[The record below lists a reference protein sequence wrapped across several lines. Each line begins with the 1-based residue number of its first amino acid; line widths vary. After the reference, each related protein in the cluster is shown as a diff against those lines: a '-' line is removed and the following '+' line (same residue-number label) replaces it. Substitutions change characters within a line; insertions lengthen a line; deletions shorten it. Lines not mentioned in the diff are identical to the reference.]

1 MSMVRKSL
9 AACHLHPGCASIGHA
24 RTYPPPVSRTSGL
37 LARLFPRCSYR
48 HDRAPYR
55 LPSPRRPME
64 LAMWLLSQVASGRI
78 SRRYR
83 GELRPA
89 RADFEK
95 AWRAFSA
102 KRTPA
107 DYPGMARSMRLD
119 GTQIRHV
126 GTRREISV
134 PDVGPMKYAADRPG
148 SIPKS
153 RPETLGDRQR
163 DRGGPGRPHSYRE
176 DQRAVCSATAAR
188 RPNMALASPTL
199 SKRAGCGSTGPALTE
214 GHPGCLEDLLVKRAG
229 R

>member
-1 MSMVRKSL
+1 MGQPELTRRRY
-9 AACHLHPGCASIGHA
+9 HE
-24 RTYPPPVSRTSGL
+24 R
-37 LARLFPRCSYR
+37 RLFPRCACR
-48 HDRAPYR
+48 HNRAPYR
-55 LPSPRRPME
+55 LPSRRRPME
-64 LAMWLLSQVASGRI
+64 LAGGFYPRSDPGDHLDGTAACFDQ
-78 SRRYR
+78 
-83 GELRPA
+83 A